1 MTWRVAQALLNLR
14 DEADH
19 EFPKRDHASDGT
31 IGNTAHQKKGDQSDH
46 NPFIKDGK
54 GVGVVRAIDVDAG
67 PGLNPGKGKDTVGT
81 TVAEAA
87 RLAGKNGHP
96 ALKGGGYV
104 IFQGKIA
111 SPKSEPPWS
120 WRDFPGDPHTSHVHI
135 SVGKAP
141 EAYDNGRAWGVRTTP
156 RKPED
161 RWRAEG
167 CPGHALPRAQGRL
180 EGRSREARPA
190 VPARLGA
197 REDAAVL
204 RHLRG
209 QDRGRGEGVPAQA
222 RAEPGRQGRAEHVG
236 ADPRRPRDLTQSSAP
251 GLARTGTMT
260 RPPSGQ
266 SISLC

>member
-161 RWRAEG
+161 PGGPKDVPGTPFPELKVGSKGDLVKLVQRFLLGSAHAKTLPFYGTFEG
-167 CPGHALPRAQGRL
+167 KTEVAVKGYQRKRGLNPDGKVGPNTWAPIRGALG
-180 EGRSREARPA
+180 
-190 VPARLGA
+190 
-197 REDAAVL
+197 
-204 RHLRG
+204 
-209 QDRGRGEGVPAQA
+209 
-222 RAEPGRQGRAEHVG
+222 
-236 ADPRRPRDLTQSSAP
+236 
-251 GLARTGTMT
+251 
-260 RPPSGQ
+260 
-266 SISLC
+266 I